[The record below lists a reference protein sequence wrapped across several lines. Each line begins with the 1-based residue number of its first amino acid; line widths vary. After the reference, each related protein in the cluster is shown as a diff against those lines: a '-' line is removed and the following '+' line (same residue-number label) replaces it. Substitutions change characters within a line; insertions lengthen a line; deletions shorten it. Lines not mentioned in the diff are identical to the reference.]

1 MYFTCFPHKVC
12 TNALLTS
19 CVDKL
24 IVAPVKKNILDDMC
38 QIDTE
43 VNHEVRTALNAIMGF
58 AQILN
63 LEENTKEEVHT
74 YDGIIWQQSENQ
86 LAIINDIINKSV

>member
-1 MYFTCFPHKVC
+1 ME
-12 TNALLTS
+12 
-19 CVDKL
+19 
-24 IVAPVKKNILDDMC
+24 DMC
-38 QIDTE
+38 QIETE

-74 YDGIIWQQSENQ
+74 YAGIICQQSEN
-86 LAIINDIINKSV
+86 LLGIFNEILSKSRARKDGKDLQELRSENCG

>member
-1 MYFTCFPHKVC
+1 
-12 TNALLTS
+12 
-19 CVDKL
+19 
-24 IVAPVKKNILDDMC
+24 MC
-38 QIDTE
+38 QIETE

-74 YDGIIWQQSENQ
+74 YAGIICQQSEN
-86 LAIINDIINKSV
+86 LLGIFNDMINKSVSAKGGVKELKSETSK